1 MFPTDILHDSDK
13 APTYM
18 YFISLNFMQ
27 IICMSLT
34 PAKCPPHNSTQQV
47 SFRMSVAANTN
58 NISKHEYER
67 KGFVMYK
74 F

>member
-1 MFPTDILHDSDK
+1 MFPTDILHHSDK

-18 YFISLNFMQ
+18 YFMSLNFMQ
-27 IICMSLT
+27 IFACHSRQQNAPLT
-34 PAKCPPHNSTQQV
+34 IAHNRF
-47 SFRMSVAANTN
+47 FRMSVAANTN

-67 KGFVMYK
+67 KGFAMYK